1 MEDIKHFYDKDSE
14 ILDVLENCLLTD
26 SYIIRKHCE
35 NCPLKNVPLNDCGQD
50 CRNAL
55 FNMIVQ
61 RMNDHFNEL
70 EAEKRHHEVLKRF
83 CLGKWQDTEKVEA
96 ALDID
101 WDEGTKRFK
110 WGRIANWNPR
120 PWNGQ
125 YVITKYRLKDSEEP
139 WPDEHWRNIKTDPD
153 REGEYRDDSKVD

>member
-1 MEDIKHFYDKDSE
+1 
-14 ILDVLENCLLTD
+14 
-26 SYIIRKHCE
+26 
-35 NCPLKNVPLNDCGQD
+35 
-50 CRNAL
+50 
-55 FNMIVQ
+55 
-61 RMNDHFNEL
+61 MNDYFEEL

-110 WGRIANWNPR
+110 WGRIANWNPY

-139 WPDEHWRNIKTDPD
+139 WPDEHWRNIRTDPD
-153 REGEYRDDSKVD
+153 REGEYKDDTNINIYSDDDNSRYTFEVCLFNDNKEYIYTNNITKSEDKLKFMLNNKNKTHFLNNG